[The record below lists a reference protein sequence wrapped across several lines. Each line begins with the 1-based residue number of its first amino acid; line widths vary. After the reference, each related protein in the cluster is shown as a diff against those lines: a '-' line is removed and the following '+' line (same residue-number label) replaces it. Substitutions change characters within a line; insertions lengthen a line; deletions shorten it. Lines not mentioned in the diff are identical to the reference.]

1 MSELEQ
7 VAQAV
12 MGESREAFRPGKT
25 KSSLWANKMSCVGG
39 WENRT
44 RAAHLSAHRVGKE
57 LLRGK
62 SAGAC

>member
-1 MSELEQ
+1 
-7 VAQAV
+7 

-25 KSSLWANKMSCVGG
+25 KSSLWANEMSCVGG
-39 WENRT
+39 RENRT
-44 RAAHLSAHRVGKE
+44 RAARLSARRVGKE